1 MQSLLNGRIDIRN
14 INSAGNSKSFYQ
26 WSGYINKIVDSANN
40 LFISWRVSA
49 HLPTLENIINM
60 NKAIPADKE
69 FGHLCLLMMGSDER
83 NHITPPSEKGNHKMT
98 DKRTIVKVKTDSDV
112 FAYYGRS
119 LKIPYHIYHFVTDLL
134 TESDLKEICLS
145 TEEWLT
151 NDGDMEFV
159 VPEEL
164 TENAYYR
171 KYKKIR
177 NIINRL

>member
-1 MQSLLNGRIDIRN
+1 MDSNFIKFLKTLNKPAEFSYREILQKMQSLLNGRIDIRN

-83 NHITPPSEKGNHKMT
+83 NQN
-98 DKRTIVKVKTDSDV
+98 R
-112 FAYYGRS
+112 
-119 LKIPYHIYHFVTDLL
+119 
-134 TESDLKEICLS
+134 KEL
-145 TEEWLT
+145 
-151 NDGDMEFV
+151 
-159 VPEEL
+159 
-164 TENAYYR
+164 
-171 KYKKIR
+171 
-177 NIINRL
+177 